1 MARHGIGYEDVAKAA
16 QQCIENGQTPTH
28 EHVRLIIGSG
38 SNNTIGKYLR
48 QWKVNQ
54 TTTTLAAAKAEVPK
68 EISQLL
74 KNLWEQL
81 VGQAEKNVAVVEED
95 YIHQLNDMTR
105 DYEKYKTNNRRWQQL
120 HQQWTKEKENL
131 NAEKIQLQKNLET
144 VQEKNSQLRAKN
156 AMLIQ
161 QIKDHEEQ
169 QKLFEK
175 LFNKL
180 KLEA

>member
-1 MARHGIGYEDVAKAA
+1 MARHGIGYEDVAQAA
-16 QQCIENGQTPTH
+16 QKCVDNGLTPTH
-28 EHVRLIIGSG
+28 EHVRQIIGSG

-48 QWKVNQ
+48 QWKVSQ
-54 TTTTLAAAKAEVPK
+54 SSTTLAAAKAVVPE
-68 EISQLL
+68 EISLLL

-81 VGQAEKNVAVVEED
+81 VGQAEKNVAVVEDD
-95 YIHQLNDMTR
+95 YMRQLNDMTR

-131 NAEKIQLQKNLET
+131 TAEKIQLQKILET
-144 VQEKNSQLRAKN
+144 LQEKYSQLRTKN
-156 AMLIQ
+156 AMLMQ
-161 QIKDHEEQ
+161 QIKDQEEQ

-175 LFNKL
+175 LFKKL